1 MQTYSPGCILKASFR
16 KTPRLKDTTLPFT
29 TLFPQLCKVTSIS
42 EFSSVSPASLLERFV
57 FPLYHLICQ
66 KSDMI
71 LVWMLWYCAY
81 RPCERITSYH
91 LSRSH
96 QMGQKTYINAAMAVQ
111 QYHTQVESPSIK
123 AVQFSFPTYQR
134 IVVTDA
140 NARRRPWSLRS
151 FVTSNYKND
160 ADKEVNQNQ
169 GWIFTTWENRRIS
182 SLLWSHQD
190 MERCLVSL
198 SWCYQ

>member
-1 MQTYSPGCILKASFR
+1 MINREKSLESLLCDKALVCRHTPQVAFWRPHSGKLLGW
-16 KTPRLKDTTLPFT
+16 KTLLPFT

-134 IVVTDA
+134 IVVTLMPMPGGGHA
-140 NARRRPWSLRS
+140 SPMKPQILR
-151 FVTSNYKND
+151 
-160 ADKEVNQNQ
+160 
-169 GWIFTTWENRRIS
+169 
-182 SLLWSHQD
+182 
-190 MERCLVSL
+190 
-198 SWCYQ
+198 YQ